1 MKEKLAGRKEV
12 PADVRILT
20 NIAFMMGDVT
30 DTLLV
35 LCQSRVEKFG
45 YDLKREAKR
54 RWNMFVESLKRTRL
68 LAKVFSE
75 YMYEIERVD
84 DACDDSDYI
93 SEMVVLLCDRVGDN
107 LEKRKELRNMLL
119 SMPSE
124 IGVYDT
130 VKDMLKNDL

>member
-45 YDLKREAKR
+45 FDLKREAKR
-54 RWNMFVESLKRTRL
+54 RWGMFVESLKRTRL

>member
-45 YDLKREAKR
+45 YDLRREAKR

-107 LEKRKELRNMLL
+107 LEKRKELRDMLL

>member
-45 YDLKREAKR
+45 YDLRREAKR

>member
-12 PADVRILT
+12 PSDVRILT

-45 YDLKREAKR
+45 YDLRREAKR

-75 YMYEIERVD
+75 YMYEIECVD

>member
-45 YDLKREAKR
+45 YDLRREAKR
-54 RWNMFVESLKRTRL
+54 RWNMFVENLKRTRL

>member
-45 YDLKREAKR
+45 FDLRREAKR
-54 RWNMFVESLKRTRL
+54 RWGMFVESLKRTRL

>member
-107 LEKRKELRNMLL
+107 LEKRKELRDMLL

>member
-54 RWNMFVESLKRTRL
+54 RWGMFVESLKRTRL

-75 YMYEIERVD
+75 YMYEIELVD

>member
-54 RWNMFVESLKRTRL
+54 RWGMFVESLQRTRL

-107 LEKRKELRNMLL
+107 LEKRKELRNMLR

>member
-1 MKEKLAGRKEV
+1 MKEELAGRKEV
-12 PADVRILT
+12 PSDVRILT

-45 YDLKREAKR
+45 YDLRREAKR

-107 LEKRKELRNMLL
+107 LEKRKELRDMLL

>member
-45 YDLKREAKR
+45 FDLKRESKR

>member
-20 NIAFMMGDVT
+20 NISFMMGDVT

-45 YDLKREAKR
+45 YDLRREAKR

>member
-54 RWNMFVESLKRTRL
+54 RWGMFVESLKRTRL

-130 VKDMLKNDL
+130 VKEMLKNDL

>member
-12 PADVRILT
+12 PSDVRILT

-45 YDLKREAKR
+45 YDLRREAKR

>member
-12 PADVRILT
+12 PSDVRILT

-45 YDLKREAKR
+45 YDLRREAKR
-54 RWNMFVESLKRTRL
+54 RWGMFVESLKRTRL

>member
-45 YDLKREAKR
+45 YDLRREAKR
-54 RWNMFVESLKRTRL
+54 RWGMFVESLKRTRL

>member
-12 PADVRILT
+12 PEDVRILT

-45 YDLKREAKR
+45 YDLRREAKR

>member
-45 YDLKREAKR
+45 FDLKREAKR
-54 RWNMFVESLKRTRL
+54 RWGMFVESLKRTRL

-93 SEMVVLLCDRVGDN
+93 SEMVGLLWDRVGDN

>member
-12 PADVRILT
+12 PEDVRILT

>member
-12 PADVRILT
+12 LEDVRILT

>member
-12 PADVRILT
+12 PSDVRILT

-54 RWNMFVESLKRTRL
+54 RWGMFVESLQRTRL

-107 LEKRKELRNMLL
+107 LEKRKELRNMLR

>member
-12 PADVRILT
+12 PSDVRILT

-45 YDLKREAKR
+45 YDLRREAKR

-107 LEKRKELRNMLL
+107 FEKRKELRNMLL